1 MIELRIV
8 EHELGMKPEIQYRYQ
23 VFHYDWYE
31 GKVRPPTQGNDWS
44 EWKTCPYVKA
54 DTLEELAQ

>member
-1 MIELRIV
+1 MRIV
-8 EHELGMKPEIQYRYQ
+8 DNGLMYRPDFQYRYQ

-44 EWKTCPYVKA
+44 DWKVAEWIKA
-54 DTLEELAQ
+54 DD

>member
-1 MIELRIV
+1 MIEMRVVLHKNRIN
-8 EHELGMKPEIQYRYQ
+8 PEIQYRYQ

-44 EWKTCPYVKA
+44 AWQTAEWVKA
-54 DTLEELAQ
+54 EDT